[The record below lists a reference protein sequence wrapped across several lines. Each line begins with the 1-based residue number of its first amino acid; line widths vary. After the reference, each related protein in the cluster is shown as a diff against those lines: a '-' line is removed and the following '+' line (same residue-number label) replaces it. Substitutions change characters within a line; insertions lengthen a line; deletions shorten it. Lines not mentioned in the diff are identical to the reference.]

1 LGYYYD
7 TFGRQDFIYSGGTY
21 TTLDDP
27 SAVFG
32 TSPAAL
38 NDLGV
43 VAGTYYDGDHTAHGF
58 TYGDGSYTTLDDPV
72 ATNGTYITGI
82 NDTGEIV
89 GYYADGTGTHGFLYD
104 NGAFSTLDSG
114 LAGFSTSPQAIS
126 NTGNIVGTLSAPSP
140 EGFLFGDDVYT
151 SLIMPS
157 ASWLAP
163 ESINGTGEIAGSYGD
178 VKGEHGFVY
187 SNGSFTTLDDPFAAT
202 SMGTHVHAINDQGD
216 VVGTY
221 YDANVYLHAFI
232 YSNGSYTTLTPPS
245 ENGGSTYAAS
255 INQNGDVVGY
265 YNSTEPTINNS
276 YQTVFFIATAPILS

>member
-1 LGYYYD
+1 
-7 TFGRQDFIYSGGTY
+7 
-21 TTLDDP
+21 
-27 SAVFG
+27 
-32 TSPAAL
+32 
-38 NDLGV
+38 LGV

-178 VKGEHGFVY
+178 VKASTVLY
-187 SNGSFTTLDDPFAAT
+187 TAMARSPRWMTLSRQLPWVPT
-202 SMGTHVHAINDQGD
+202 STRLMIKAM
-216 VVGTY
+216 
-221 YDANVYLHAFI
+221 L
-232 YSNGSYTTLTPPS
+232 
-245 ENGGSTYAAS
+245 
-255 INQNGDVVGY
+255 
-265 YNSTEPTINNS
+265 
-276 YQTVFFIATAPILS
+276 